1 MVWTRRA
8 SPSCHLGKQEQ
19 SPKLGIWGLQC
30 GLHGGHLTALKCL
43 TCWPVVN
50 SCAGGLSCFPSGCQ
64 VWPLLVRFHL
74 TYLRTQPLCTPQLWS
89 NTWEVTKKLDNEWE
103 DLGLGSGYT
112 GADRNGRRAYL
123 CLRSISDLWKLLGS
137 FLHSTLF
144 SVPSDYSVLCFFF
157 LVIYYIFYH
166 MITNNYVIINLIFK
180 PKNSLRTKFTFL
192 EIMWSKGF

>member
-1 MVWTRRA
+1 MGPTMWSSWRTPHSPQVSHMLA
-8 SPSCHLGKQEQ
+8 SCELLCWWPELFPIWLPSL
-19 SPKLGIWGLQC
+19 
-30 GLHGGHLTALKCL
+30 A
-43 TCWPVVN
+43 
-50 SCAGGLSCFPSGCQ
+50 PSGQ
-64 VWPLLVRFHL
+64 IPSDLS
-74 TYLRTQPLCTPQLWS
+74 QNPALCTPQLWS

-166 MITNNYVIINLIFK
+166 MITNNYVIINLLFK

-192 EIMWSKGF
+192 EIMWPKGFLTQ